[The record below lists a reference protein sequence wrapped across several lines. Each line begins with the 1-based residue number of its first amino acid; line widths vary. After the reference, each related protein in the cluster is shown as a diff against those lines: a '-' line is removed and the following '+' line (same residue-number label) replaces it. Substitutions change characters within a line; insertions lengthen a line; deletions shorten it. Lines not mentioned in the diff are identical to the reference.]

1 MEITKELTWTS
12 KSTDTIF
19 ILKNSDISKV
29 YIRID
34 NTGDDSKKYAV
45 SNDPS
50 VICEEYFRL
59 TPDEVKELLGLAR
72 QT

>member
-34 NTGDDSKKYAV
+34 NTGDDSKK
-45 SNDPS
+45 NMR
-50 VICEEYFRL
+50 CQMTHL
-59 TPDEVKELLGLAR
+59 
-72 QT
+72 